1 MVLNTAQRLVN
12 KLWRFCDV
20 LRDDGLSY
28 PDYVEQLTY
37 LLFLKMAQ
45 ERRDDFFALV
55 VPDDMGWNSLVS
67 KRGAELHFQYAR
79 ILKSLAKRPG
89 MLGLIFRGAENKIKD
104 PRKLQK
110 LVVDLIDRD
119 WWSALDVDVK
129 GEAYEGLLHKTSED
143 SKSGAGQYFTPRAL
157 IDAIVTVVRPQLGE
171 TICDPACGTGG
182 FLISSH
188 KFILS
193 RNRELKSKD
202 QKFLQLHTCRGMEL
216 VDSVARLAAMNLML
230 HGIGPSSSKGP
241 DPIEVRDSL
250 GSIPKRAFDV
260 VLTNPPFGRKS
271 AISITLDREGALD
284 STNIRPDF
292 VAPSNNKQ
300 VNFIQHVISL
310 LKPGG
315 RAAVIVP
322 DNVLFE
328 SGAAETVRRY
338 LLNHCD
344 LHTIL
349 RLPTGIFYA
358 QGVKASVLFFDR
370 VPPARSAVDVWT
382 YDLRSQRKHSLR
394 NNPLS
399 PEDLADFVESY
410 TTDRHDRGRHRNGRA
425 KRWNSLSRRELL
437 STSSARLDLEWK
449 AKTPAIG
456 RLSAKE
462 LGTQIE
468 HDLREALKSIRIVT
482 RWL

>member
-1 MVLNTAQRLVN
+1 MTLTTSQKLVN

-45 ERRDDFFALV
+45 ERRDDMFALV
-55 VPDDMGWNSLVS
+55 VPDDIGWGSLVN
-67 KRGAELHFQYAR
+67 KRGTELHLQYGR
-79 ILKSLAKRPG
+79 ILKQLAQKSG
-89 MLGLIFRGAENKIKD
+89 MLGLVFRRAENKIKD

-119 WWSALDVDVK
+119 WWSSFDIDIK

-143 SKSGAGQYFTPRAL
+143 SKSGAGQYFTPRPL
-157 IDAIVTVVRPQLGE
+157 IDAIVRVVQPRLGE
-171 TICDPACGTGG
+171 TVCDPACGTGG

-193 RNRELKSKD
+193 AGRRLKSKD
-202 QKFLQLHTCRGMEL
+202 HKFLKLRAYRGVEL
-216 VDSVARLAAMNLML
+216 VDSVARLAAMNLLL
-230 HGIGPSSSKGP
+230 HGIGTNVET
-241 DPIEVRDSL
+241 DRTPIEIRDSL
-250 GSIPKRAFDV
+250 SSAPNEQFDV

-271 AISITLDREGALD
+271 AISIKLEGDQRSESAN
-284 STNIRPDF
+284 SRSDF
-292 VAPSNNKQ
+292 IAASNNKQ
-300 VNFIQHVISL
+300 VNFIQHVVSL

-328 SGAAETVRRY
+328 SGAAETVRRF
-338 LLNHCD
+338 LLTNCN

-370 VPPARSAVDVWT
+370 VSPPADANDVWT
-382 YDLRSQRKHSLR
+382 YDLRSHKKYSLR
-394 NNPLS
+394 NNPLTS
-399 PEDLADFVESY
+399 DDLTEFVSSCISAQQK
-410 TTDRHDRGRHRNGRA
+410 RGSSRNGVA
-425 KRWNSLSRRELL
+425 ERWYPLNRSRLL
-437 STSSARLDLEWK
+437 AAPSARLDFECK
-449 AKTPAIG
+449 AKTTIHG
-456 RLSAKE
+456 NLSARQ

-468 HDLREALKSIRIVT
+468 SDLREALKSIQFVT
-482 RWL
+482 RRL